1 MANEENRVGVISCAD
16 HAEWFAETLAGRLAA
31 VDGVGGSIEEQ
42 LDYYQRAMNRIV
54 VIDDDVVYGNKQA
67 EDIIVNWV
75 KTQGS
80 PRVRLIVFC
89 DNDRTADDPF
99 FYRLVSDADVHDI
112 LLTSEAG
119 DEQAALLALIEE
131 PATQLQYGRWK
142 TNDTSIWEEKKKR
155 GLFSFSHKKKK
166 SAKKEK
172 AEKKTKGNKKAKK
185 VEKDQDIELHLDE
198 ETHEPACPV
207 EENVDAEAAPV
218 ELMSDS
224 NEPAEPGSLYDLGS
238 DDASSDDAPNADE
251 AGAADDVIPEFKP
264 KKPAIDYSGLGDLDQ
279 KTEIDEGNLSSCAP
293 TLAMPKLVSDP
304 KAELADPT
312 MKVIHD
318 KGFET
323 ARTEPV
329 AAPPAT
335 TPAVSGPMPVVP
347 VAAAGQVVISLED
360 YNRLLLSSKLNVHP
374 KATDEASS
382 VENIV
387 VAGDFAVAHDEYVAK
402 AAKNEKVLED
412 EFLNQEPASSST
424 EDQISEES
432 SEVNT
437 DEQEAEVVDPE
448 AELADSTAEAIH
460 DKGLEV
466 ARIEPGNVPEAE
478 SVSIKESST
487 EGDENQREIEQ
498 PAGENIPEGST
509 AEEDSEESNQPTEE
523 SSEVNTDGQEGA
535 EVSDSKAELADSTEE
550 AIRGKEFEAGRTEP
564 ADEPA
569 VENPSVDEAA
579 KENVEVGADIVEGE
593 KSTVPAIAVDPK
605 LNDIVTAA
613 IEGAKVNGDGTVSF
627 KLPQGDYG
635 AFVSALRDRNGNALG
650 VVAPTA
656 RKTLAVA
663 AVSHGLGATHTA
675 LALASELANHEVKT
689 CAVIADEEV
698 FTALAG
704 GSEGIEQVNGCGLRW
719 RGCDVYRWT
728 DQHDFADDYDV
739 AIVDCGVLEF
749 EDENPSSPAA
759 FFQAADEKLMIIGG
773 TPWNIAKLAAL
784 MNGLGT
790 ETLKDWNF
798 GGTCLSQETGV
809 ALKNMLVSVLA
820 DETAELWE
828 IPFAPQL
835 FEGFTFGNSAA
846 RYAMILKL
854 LAPEAFKS
862 VKPTENYAPKKNRNN
877 RGKGKQGKQNQG
889 DKPKNQG

>member
-155 GLFSFSHKKKK
+155 GLFSFSRKKKK

-198 ETHEPACPV
+198 ETNETASPV
-207 EENVDAEAAPV
+207 EKNVDTEATPV
-218 ELMSDS
+218 EPTSDN
-224 NEPAEPGSLYDLGS
+224 NEPAEPGSLYDLDS

-264 KKPAIDYSGLGDLDQ
+264 KKPVIDYSGLGDLDQ

-412 EFLNQEPASSST
+412 EFLKQEPASSST

-437 DEQEAEVVDPE
+437 DEQEAEVADPE
-448 AELADSTAEAIH
+448 AELADSAAEAIH

-466 ARIEPGNVPEAE
+466 ARIEPVNVPEAE

-509 AEEDSEESNQPTEE
+509 AEEDSEKNDQPAEE
-523 SSEVNTDGQEGA
+523 PSETNINEQGEA
-535 EVSDSKAELADSTEE
+535 EVSDPKTELVQDKGFEVVRAE
-550 AIRGKEFEAGRTEP
+550 P
-564 ADEPA
+564 VDEPA
-569 VENPSVDEAA
+569 TENTPVIEAA
-579 KENVEVGADIVEGE
+579 KENAEVDAGIVESE
-593 KSTVPAIAVDPK
+593 EPTAPAIAVDPK

-613 IEGAKVNGDGTVSF
+613 IEGAKMNGDGTVSL

-704 GSEGIEQVNGCGLRW
+704 GSEAIEQVNGCGLRW
-719 RGCDVYRWT
+719 RSCDVYRWT

-759 FFQAADEKLMIIGG
+759 FFRAADEKLMIIGG

-846 RYAMILKL
+846 RYAMILKP